1 LRLTAA
7 LLPLFLAAA
16 AQAAPPDAEIRALVE
31 RQQRAWNAADTAA
44 YFSAFAPDAV
54 FVDQAR
60 SGNTITPYGRAT
72 LKAAQ
77 VQTHKF
83 LATSK
88 SAETG
93 QVKSV
98 QVTGERAGALSSV
111 VSTRESPR
119 SGSWGSTRPAPHRL
133 GRGQRRGLAH
143 EPRRPRGHRPR
154 RKGRVR
160 RGCCTCSRASAR

>member
-77 VQTHKF
+77 VQTRKF

-98 QVTGERAGALSSV
+98 QVTGDRAGALSSV
-111 VSTRESPR
+111 VSTIT
-119 SGSWGSTRPAPHRL
+119 TRGATRTTCIDRQQAFRRDG
-133 GRGQRRGLAH
+133 GRWRITAQTDTVFRCTRR
-143 EPRRPRGHRPR
+143 R
-154 RKGRVR
+154 
-160 RGCCTCSRASAR
+160 

>member
-77 VQTHKF
+77 VRTPF
-83 LATSK
+83 ARLSES
-88 SAETG
+88 SALIPACAAP
-93 QVKSV
+93 
-98 QVTGERAGALSSV
+98 AGA
-111 VSTRESPR
+111 
-119 SGSWGSTRPAPHRL
+119 
-133 GRGQRRGLAH
+133 
-143 EPRRPRGHRPR
+143 
-154 RKGRVR
+154 
-160 RGCCTCSRASAR
+160 C